1 VRVRWDPQ
9 AVDRLEAAGDYIA
22 RDSPAA
28 AARVVTRIID
38 AADNLAAHPLL
49 GKLGRVTGTREL
61 VIPRTSYIVVYRVRG
76 QVVEI
81 LAVQHTVFVK
91 VKPGHSIR

>member
-1 VRVRWDPQ
+1 MRVRWDPQ

-81 LAVQHTVFVK
+81 LAVQHTAQQWPESFD
-91 VKPGHSIR
+91 